1 MSISSRLGTA
11 TTFSSA
17 FGIQQSAA
25 TSVPRLGAP
34 PMAELLVDAVPV
46 PHLDPVPRF
55 PGWEDERP
63 EPVPQWDRVR
73 SRPRAICPTRED
85 RASTRNERTGQEIRV
100 LLVDDHLAFRQP
112 LAFMLMREPDITI
125 IGQAGTVAEARPLL
139 AETDIALID
148 LDLPDGEGVE
158 LIQDLHAV
166 NPQAIALV
174 LTGSSSEGDLP
185 RAVEAGAAGLMPK
198 TRPVS
203 EVTDAIRRVHAGE
216 SLLSVRETIELLR
229 RITQQRE
236 HERVVQA
243 TIERL
248 TPREREVLQTLAA
261 GLSDREIAA
270 QLHVS
275 TETVRTHMVN
285 LLHKLGVDSRLKA
298 LVFAVRHKLVT
309 ID

>member
-1 MSISSRLGTA
+1 
-11 TTFSSA
+11 
-17 FGIQQSAA
+17 
-25 TSVPRLGAP
+25 
-34 PMAELLVDAVPV
+34 MAELLVDAVPV
-46 PHLDPVPRF
+46 PHLNPVPRS
-55 PGWEDERP
+55 PGWEDNRRA
-63 EPVPQWDRVR
+63 PVTQWDRGQ
-73 SRPRAICPTRED
+73 SRPRATCPIRED
-85 RASTRNERTGQEIRV
+85 RPLRVDARIGQEIRV
-100 LLVDDHLAFRQP
+100 VLVDDHLAFRQP

-125 IGQAGTVAEARPLL
+125 IGQAGTLAEARPLL
-139 AETDIALID
+139 PEADIVLID
-148 LDLPDGEGVE
+148 LDLPDGEGVD

-166 NPQAIALV
+166 NPQAVALV
-174 LTGSSSEGDLP
+174 LTGSSSDVDLP
-185 RAVEAGAAGLMPK
+185 RAVEAGAAGLMHK
-198 TRPVS
+198 ARPVS

-229 RITQQRE
+229 LITRQRE
-236 HERVVQA
+236 HDRVVRA

-261 GLSDREIAA
+261 GLSDREIAQ

-298 LVFAVRHKLVT
+298 LVFALQHKLVT